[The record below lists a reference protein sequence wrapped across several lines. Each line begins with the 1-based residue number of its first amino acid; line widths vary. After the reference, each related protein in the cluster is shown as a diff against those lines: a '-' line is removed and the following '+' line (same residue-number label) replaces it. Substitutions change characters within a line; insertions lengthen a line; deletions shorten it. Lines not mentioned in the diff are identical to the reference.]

1 MKRSWPPRSPSA
13 PGSAGRSRA
22 PDVMAW
28 QADGSASAGLLLDL
42 EEVRRIVEPQAAR
55 LNAIASGDA
64 DVAEESVGVLLPNAA
79 SDIETLL
86 KSVKRESKQP

>member
-1 MKRSWPPRSPSA
+1 MKRTWPPRSPSA
-13 PGSAGRSRA
+13 PGSAGRSRD

-55 LNAIASGDA
+55 LNAIA
-64 DVAEESVGVLLPNAA
+64 
-79 SDIETLL
+79 
-86 KSVKRESKQP
+86 